1 MRGGSVPEVGSV
13 AVATNARLDRV
24 IELLQRIDATLVEI
38 RDNDMSTAIYT
49 ELSGLKSTVEL
60 ALEDR

>member
-1 MRGGSVPEVGSV
+1 MPEVGSV